1 MYVFMCGNKC
11 AMLTYISVGL
21 AQFETCSRDENMN
34 TPQTGCSGT
43 EKLSSTVGQSV
54 EFNIALSLQ
63 GTIDNCF
70 NQSIQALSLHKNVN
84 GSEAVLVECSNISCN
99 FDNPRLKVTR
109 SVDRFS
115 ITVSLHNL
123 DKNDSGN
130 YIATA
135 DIRRPSNNMKVY
147 IYKCFSLDVADP
159 AGR

>member
-1 MYVFMCGNKC
+1 MK
-11 AMLTYISVGL
+11 
-21 AQFETCSRDENMN
+21 

-43 EKLSSTVGQSV
+43 EKLSSTVGQSI

-63 GTIDNCF
+63 GTVDNCF
-70 NQSIQALSLHKNVN
+70 NQSILALSLRKNVS

-99 FDNPRLKVTR
+99 LDNPRLKVTR

-135 DIRRPSNNMKVY
+135 DIRRP
-147 IYKCFSLDVADP
+147 
-159 AGR
+159 

>member
-1 MYVFMCGNKC
+1 MCMCVCVGTIN
-11 AMLTYISVGL
+11 LSVGL
-21 AQFETCSRDENMN
+21 AQFETCSGDENMN
-34 TPQTGCSGT
+34 TPQTGCSET
-43 EKLSSTVGQSV
+43 EKLSSTMGQSV

-70 NQSIQALSLHKNVN
+70 NQSIQALSLRKNVN

-99 FDNPRLKVTR
+99 FDNPRPKETR
-109 SVDRFS
+109 SMDRFS
-115 ITVSLHNL
+115 IAVSLHNL

-135 DIRRPSNNMKVY
+135 EIRRPSNKSNMRAN
-147 IYKCFSLDVADP
+147 IYKCFSLPDVADP